1 VLRGAIIGFGGVAA
15 NGHYPAYATQ
25 PDLSVE
31 SVVDPSPS
39 RRAEA
44 TALGLRAYPSLERLF
59 DSEPVDFVDI
69 CTPPALHLSPM
80 RSALQR
86 GVHVLCEKP
95 FLLDLPAFEEV
106 VELSRANQVCA
117 FPAHNWKYAP
127 MVQLANRQVRRG
139 TLGPTRRVELCTYRQ
154 GHCKGTEGE
163 AEDWRLHAATAGGGI
178 LIDHGWHAFYLL
190 LQWIDSDPVR
200 VSADVCRPSPGALED
215 EVDVRIEFENGAHG
229 RIMLTWRA
237 EARRNTV
244 TVEGDRGSL
253 RIDGEELAIVLPG
266 RPTFRESA
274 EALSA
279 GSHHTEWFRG
289 LLPDFAAAIQHPARR
304 AEALREAGWCLV
316 LTQAVYELERTR
328 ASSRRVELPTRLRDP
343 NAEVA

>member
-1 VLRGAIIGFGGVAA
+1 MLRGAIIGFGGVAE

-25 PDLSVE
+25 PDLRVE
-31 SVVDPSPS
+31 SVVDPSPN
-39 RRAEA
+39 RRSEAE
-44 TALGLRAYPSLERLF
+44 ALGLRAYPSLEALF
-59 DSEPVDFVDI
+59 EAEPIDFVDI

-80 RSALQR
+80 RSALAR

-106 VELSRANQVCA
+106 VELSRASQACA

-127 MVQLANRQVRRG
+127 MVQRADRQVRRG
-139 TLGPTRRVELCTYRQ
+139 TLGTIRRVELCTYRQ
-154 GHCKGTEGE
+154 GHCKGTEGD

-200 VSADVCRPSPGALED
+200 VSASVSRPGPDTLDD
-215 EVDVRIEFENGAHG
+215 EVDVRVEFENGAEG

-244 TVEGDRGSL
+244 AVDGDRGSI
-253 RIDGEELAIVLPG
+253 RIDGEELAIVIPDQ
-266 RPTFRESA
+266 PTLKESA
-274 EALSA
+274 ESLCA

-289 LLPDFAAAIQHPARR
+289 LLPDFAAAIKQPERR
-304 AEALREAGWCLV
+304 AEALREAAWCLV
-316 LTQAVYELERTR
+316 LTQAVYELEQSG
-328 ASSRRVELPTRLRDP
+328 APSRRVELPPSLRGP
-343 NAEVA
+343 VC

>member
-25 PDLSVE
+25 PDLGVE
-31 SVVDPSPS
+31 SVVDPSLS

-44 TALGLRAYPSLERLF
+44 TALGLRAYPSLEALF
-59 DSEPVDFVDI
+59 DSEPVDFIDI
-69 CTPPALHLSPM
+69 CTPPALHLDPM
-80 RSALQR
+80 RTALER

-95 FLLDLPAFEEV
+95 FLLDVDSLDEV
-106 VELSRANQVCA
+106 VELSRASQACA

-127 MVQLANRQVRRG
+127 MIQLADRQVRRG
-139 TLGPTRRVELCTYRQ
+139 TLGEISRVELCTYRQ
-154 GHCKGTEGE
+154 GHCKGTEGD
-163 AEDWRLHAATAGGGI
+163 AEDWRLRPSTAGGGI

-200 VSADVCRPSPGALED
+200 VSADVSRPGPGALED
-215 EVDVRIEFENGAHG
+215 EVDVRVEFENGAEG

-244 TVEGDRGSL
+244 AVDGDAGSI
-253 RIDGEELAIVLPG
+253 RIDGEELAIVVPD
-266 RPTFRESA
+266 RPTRTESA

-289 LLPDFAAAIQHPARR
+289 LLPDFAAAIAQPARR
-304 AEALREAGWCLV
+304 PEALREAGWCLA
-316 LTQAVYELERTR
+316 LTRAVYELERSGA
-328 ASSRRVELPTRLRDP
+328 ASREVELPASLRGP
-343 NAEVA
+343 IC